1 MSDIEI
7 NTDNA
12 QVTNDWKTRILAI
25 GVIVGALVGAGT
37 AYLLAQNL
45 EKQGREVK
53 ITGGEGV
60 KVALTVLG
68 AIRSITSLTEPK

>member
-1 MSDIEI
+1 MSEIEM
-7 NTDNA
+7 NADNPQA
-12 QVTNDWKTRILAI
+12 IDNWKTKILAI

-45 EKQGREVK
+45 EKQGREIK
-53 ITGGEGV
+53 ISGGEGV

-68 AIRSITSLTEPK
+68 AVRSIASLTEPK